1 MEPVRPWE
9 LKPGERIRVKTTF
22 TDFDGDEVA
31 AGTVLTFRDRNYFP
45 YDGGH
50 TWMFAERTIRLAE
63 IANQEAIIGN
73 EGGVYFERAE

>member
-1 MEPVRPWE
+1 MEPVRPCE
-9 LKPGERIRVKTTF
+9 LNPGERIRVKTTF

-31 AGTVLTFRDRNYFP
+31 AGTVLTFRDRSYFP

-50 TWMFAERTIRLAE
+50 TWMFEERTIRLAE
-63 IANQEAIIGN
+63 IADQDAIIGN